1 MQAEAEPEK
10 NSCNMTTLH
19 LKIKEANVRREKA
32 PLDLPRLLQE
42 EEILQ
47 KYIEERERKAF
58 EKGFS
63 EGNKQGT
70 QKRNEELTPLMKA
83 LEGILEKFKFTKE
96 DIANQAGKE
105 ALLLAQTAFRKLN
118 GEYNETFNP
127 KIIDIIQPVLQ
138 KIPNATRLII
148 KLNPQDFKIFSEFK
162 DNLTKIGQL
171 TDCEIVQDSQITK
184 GGCFIET
191 DIGMIDATLETRVD
205 KISDAIKE

>member
-1 MQAEAEPEK
+1 
-10 NSCNMTTLH
+10 MTTLH
-19 LKIKEANVRREKA
+19 LKIKEAILRRDRSSV
-32 PLDLPRLLQE
+32 DLPRLLQE
-42 EEILQ
+42 DVVFQ
-47 KYIEERERKAF
+47 KYIEEREKKAF

-70 QKRNEELTPLMKA
+70 QKRNEEVTPLIKA
-83 LEGILEKFKFTKE
+83 LEGILEKFKYTKE
-96 DIANQAGKE
+96 DIAAQAGKE

-127 KIIDIIQPVLQ
+127 KILDIIQPVLQ

-162 DNLTKIGQL
+162 DNLIKIGQL
-171 TDCEIVQDSQITK
+171 TDCEILQDSQITK
-184 GGCFIET
+184 GGCLIET

-205 KISDAIKE
+205 KISESFKE